1 MACKQSLDT
10 TLLYYKLSLHP
21 IDVKSI
27 LREWHDRLYTNA
39 KTVFWNIQLLCT
51 TTKNFVPSK
60 NLRQMTHEKLYH
72 QLLPNSRLRHEG
84 QSRFHSIYPV
94 HYYRDV
100 HLWLNVAG
108 GEVPRSTF
116 TVKVQCLHD
125 NAVTFADVWSI
136 QRAISSSLMSFKF
149 FLFLWHYPYSQLWTR
164 VNSTDA
170 RLNAS

>member
-94 HYYRDV
+94 HYYRDCAFVIERRWRWSPKV
-100 HLWLNVAG
+100 HFH
-108 GEVPRSTF
+108 GESSVPAWQRCHICWCLVHPACDQFIAHVFQIFLVFITLPILSTM
-116 TVKVQCLHD
+116 D
-125 NAVTFADVWSI
+125 SGE
-136 QRAISSSLMSFKF
+136 
-149 FLFLWHYPYSQLWTR
+149 
-164 VNSTDA
+164 
-170 RLNAS
+170 